1 MLNRRALAC
10 DATAVPPDSSP
21 PPRVL
26 LAEASLPFR
35 RVIRE
40 ALTAFMRCEVDD
52 ASTGEHAFE
61 LGLQR
66 RYALYLFAF
75 SLPDMRGDLLDRLLA
90 QAGPKVHQ
98 GTHASPP
105 VIYLLRAEE
114 MTHWQ
119 ELCRSARVRGS
130 VSMPP
135 RLDMLIKATTGIL
148 PPKADWKPEG
158 P

>member
-1 MLNRRALAC
+1 MH
-10 DATAVPPDSSP
+10 
-21 PPRVL
+21 
-26 LAEASLPFR
+26 
-35 RVIRE
+35 
-40 ALTAFMRCEVDD
+40 CEVDD
-52 ASTGEHAFE
+52 ASTAEHAFE

-90 QAGPKVHQ
+90 RAGPMVHH

-105 VIYLLRAEE
+105 VIYLLKADEAG
-114 MTHWQ
+114 HWL
-119 ELCRSARVRGS
+119 ELSRNARVRGS

-148 PPKADWKPEG
+148 PPKGDW
-158 P
+158 

>member
-1 MLNRRALAC
+1 M
-10 DATAVPPDSSP
+10 PDSQRP

-26 LAEASLPFR
+26 LAEESLPFR

-40 ALTAFMRCEVDD
+40 ALTSFLHCEVDD
-52 ASTGEHAFE
+52 ASTGEHAFQ

-90 QAGPKVHQ
+90 AVGPRVHP

-105 VIYLLRAEE
+105 LIYLMKPDESG
-114 MTHWQ
+114 HWQ
-119 ELCRSARVRGS
+119 ELARNARVRAP

-135 RLDMLIKATTGIL
+135 RLDVLIKATAGIL
-148 PPKADWKPEG
+148 EPKG
-158 P
+158 R